1 MVAREGGRERRVG
14 GKKGVDVFVGLL
26 GRQEVGLV
34 EGAVETLG
42 ELDAPKL

>member
-1 MVAREGGRERRVG
+1 MGGEE
-14 GKKGVDVFVGLL
+14 GVDVLVGLL

-42 ELDAPKL
+42 ELHAPKLW